1 MKIDGLEWMD
11 WLHKTRQEM
20 EDERKR
26 SGQGEIEWLREA
38 GARARAIKREL
49 EGCRTPVARD
59 RKTDD

>member
-11 WLHKTRQEM
+11 WLHKTSQKM

-26 SGQGEIEWLREA
+26 RGQSEEEWLRETA
-38 GARARAIKREL
+38 ARARAIKQELARRE
-49 EGCRTPVARD
+49 PSVARD